1 MKTFIKLLIFGWFLL
16 LVISSHAQRPSIGG
30 FNVYY
35 GHLHNHSNVSDGTN
49 TPDAAYNYARNTA
62 KLDFFSLADH
72 SSAIEATEWSA
83 IKAAVDK
90 YNLDGVFTAFRGF
103 EWTENVLGHVAVIN
117 SENYISIVSPT
128 NTFAGFCNWLNDN
141 ECVAFFNHP
150 GRNNSTG
157 LEFGHFATTPTDKI
171 VGMELWNKT
180 DRFPVYYYTDGY
192 YANDGNK
199 SWFDEAIER
208 GWKIGA
214 SGSEDNH
221 SGTWGTATPSK
232 LAVLA
237 AANTQT
243 DIYNALKAKRFFTTY
258 DLNLALSFKIGG
270 NEMGSIISAG
280 TLSFNILASDVDNE
294 LFTQVQLL
302 KNGSVIQTW
311 TPNVSTVNISGE
323 MTFATGEYYY
333 IRVKQAD
340 NDEAISS
347 PIWIG
352 QVNRSPSTSITSPVP
367 NANFVAPASVT
378 ISATASDPDGSI
390 QKVEFYQGSNKIGE
404 DSSSPYS
411 INWTG
416 VSAGNYS
423 LTAKA
428 IDNMGASGV
437 STSIPILVTNSG
449 SPVTSSSIIATG
461 MDDVEESSTGNILA
475 NVNSTDIELVY
486 DASTSAGTQVV
497 GLRFVNMNIP
507 QGAVIS
513 NAYIQFTCDE
523 VSSGACNLTISGE
536 DVDNSVAFTTADFN
550 VSGRTKTT
558 AQVNWIPAAWSTV
571 NESGINQRT
580 PDISTVIQEIVSRS
594 GYVSTS
600 AISLIINGT
609 GSRIADSY
617 NGSPSQA
624 AVLHVTY
631 NLPLENQPPLVSITS
646 PANGTILTAPAT
658 INLSSAASD
667 TDGTITKVEY
677 FNGATLIGTGTGS
690 GYALTWSNVSAGN
703 YSITAKATDNEGA
716 LTVSSAV
723 NVVVNAS
730 NQMPFVSITSPLNG
744 TKFTTPASFAITA
757 SATDPDGSISKVDFY
772 QGTTFLGSDSSNPY
786 SYTWT
791 SVTEGSYSLKAVATD
806 NLGATATSV
815 VASITVDAAAVPLV
829 FTNRISSGN
838 DDAEESS
845 KGAVVLNGDDIEL
858 VYDTKTTGSQVVGLR
873 FNSVSVPQGSVISK
887 AYIQFTVDEKTNAG
901 CNLTIKGENID
912 NALTFSAT
920 NNNVSGRIRTVAT
933 VNWVP
938 SGWTTV
944 GLAGVAQ
951 QTPDLKSIV
960 QEIVNRSA
968 WGAGNSMAFILT
980 GTGNGKRTAVSYD
993 STPTKAAMLYIEYQA
1008 PSSSSMSLKVGKI
1021 SSATSELIT
1030 EDRLANLKPEL
1041 VCYPI
1046 PFTDVLNIE
1055 LQTDE
1060 NDKIVSIEVFNSN
1073 GTVLKSLSSSGVKTQ
1088 VQLPGLPSGIYF
1100 VRVTTLTKAFQ
1111 CKVVKN

>member
-352 QVNRSPSTSITSPVP
+352 QVNRS
-367 NANFVAPASVT
+367 
-378 ISATASDPDGSI
+378 
-390 QKVEFYQGSNKIGE
+390 
-404 DSSSPYS
+404 SSKH
-411 INWTG
+411 N
-416 VSAGNYS
+416 
-423 LTAKA
+423 L
-428 IDNMGASGV
+428 
-437 STSIPILVTNSG
+437 
-449 SPVTSSSIIATG
+449 TSS
-461 MDDVEESSTGNILA
+461 E
-475 NVNSTDIELVY
+475 
-486 DASTSAGTQVV
+486 
-497 GLRFVNMNIP
+497 
-507 QGAVIS
+507 
-513 NAYIQFTCDE
+513 C
-523 VSSGACNLTISGE
+523 
-536 DVDNSVAFTTADFN
+536 
-550 VSGRTKTT
+550 
-558 AQVNWIPAAWSTV
+558 
-571 NESGINQRT
+571 
-580 PDISTVIQEIVSRS
+580 
-594 GYVSTS
+594 
-600 AISLIINGT
+600 
-609 GSRIADSY
+609 
-617 NGSPSQA
+617 
-624 AVLHVTY
+624 
-631 NLPLENQPPLVSITS
+631 
-646 PANGTILTAPAT
+646 
-658 INLSSAASD
+658 
-667 TDGTITKVEY
+667 
-677 FNGATLIGTGTGS
+677 
-690 GYALTWSNVSAGN
+690 
-703 YSITAKATDNEGA
+703 
-716 LTVSSAV
+716 
-723 NVVVNAS
+723 
-730 NQMPFVSITSPLNG
+730 
-744 TKFTTPASFAITA
+744 
-757 SATDPDGSISKVDFY
+757 
-772 QGTTFLGSDSSNPY
+772 
-786 SYTWT
+786 
-791 SVTEGSYSLKAVATD
+791 
-806 NLGATATSV
+806 
-815 VASITVDAAAVPLV
+815 
-829 FTNRISSGN
+829 
-838 DDAEESS
+838 
-845 KGAVVLNGDDIEL
+845 
-858 VYDTKTTGSQVVGLR
+858 
-873 FNSVSVPQGSVISK
+873 
-887 AYIQFTVDEKTNAG
+887 
-901 CNLTIKGENID
+901 
-912 NALTFSAT
+912 
-920 NNNVSGRIRTVAT
+920 
-933 VNWVP
+933 
-938 SGWTTV
+938 
-944 GLAGVAQ
+944 
-951 QTPDLKSIV
+951 
-960 QEIVNRSA
+960 
-968 WGAGNSMAFILT
+968 
-980 GTGNGKRTAVSYD
+980 
-993 STPTKAAMLYIEYQA
+993 
-1008 PSSSSMSLKVGKI
+1008 
-1021 SSATSELIT
+1021 
-1030 EDRLANLKPEL
+1030 
-1041 VCYPI
+1041 
-1046 PFTDVLNIE
+1046 
-1055 LQTDE
+1055 
-1060 NDKIVSIEVFNSN
+1060 
-1073 GTVLKSLSSSGVKTQ
+1073 
-1088 VQLPGLPSGIYF
+1088 
-1100 VRVTTLTKAFQ
+1100 
-1111 CKVVKN
+1111 

>member
-1 MKTFIKLLIFGWFLL
+1 M
-16 LVISSHAQRPSIGG
+16 
-30 FNVYY
+30 
-35 GHLHNHSNVSDGTN
+35 
-49 TPDAAYNYARNTA
+49 
-62 KLDFFSLADH
+62 ADH
-72 SSAIEATEWSA
+72 SSQMDATEWTSM
-83 IKAAVDK
+83 KTAAEK
-90 YNLDGVFTAFRGF
+90 YNQDGVFTTFWGF

-117 SENYISIVSPT
+117 SGNYISTTAPT
-128 NTFAGFCNWLNDN
+128 NTFAGFCNWLNNN
-141 ECVAFFNHP
+141 ECIAFFNHP

-237 AANTQT
+237 SANTRT
-243 DIYNALKAKRFFTTY
+243 DIYNALKARNFFTTY
-258 DLNLALSFKIGG
+258 DSNLALSFKIGG
-270 NEMGSIISAG
+270 NEMGSTISA
-280 TLSFNILASDVDNE
+280 TTTSFSIQASDVNSE
-294 LFTQVQLL
+294 VFTQVQLL

-311 TPNVSTVNISGE
+311 TPNVSTVDLSGE
-323 MTFATGEYYY
+323 MTFANGEYYY
-333 IRVKQAD
+333 IRVKQTD

-347 PIWIG
+347 PIWIDV
-352 QVNRSPSTSITSPVP
+352 VNRSPTTSITSPVP
-367 NANFVAPASVT
+367 NANFVAPASVIIT
-378 ISATASDPDGSI
+378 ATASDPDGSI
-390 QKVEFYQGSNKIGE
+390 QKVEFYEGSNKIGE
-404 DSSSPYS
+404 DSTSPYS

-416 VSAGNYS
+416 VAAGSYS
-423 LTAKA
+423 LTAKT
-428 IDNMGASGV
+428 IDNLGASAV
-437 STSIPILVTNSG
+437 SSAITILVTNSG
-449 SPVTSSSIIATG
+449 DPVTSSSIIATG
-461 MDDVEESSTGNILA
+461 MDDVEESSTGNISA

-486 DASTSAGTQVV
+486 DASTTAGTQVV
-497 GLRFVNMNIP
+497 GLRFVNINIP

-523 VSSGACNLTISGE
+523 VSSGACNLIISGE
-536 DVDNSVAFTTADFN
+536 DVDNSSVFTTTDFN
-550 VSGRTKTT
+550 VSGRIKTL

-571 NESGINQRT
+571 NESGVNQQT
-580 PDISTVIQEIVSRS
+580 PDISAIIQEIVSRS
-594 GYVSTS
+594 GYVSTG

-617 NGSPSQA
+617 NGSPAQA

-631 NLPLENQPPLVSITS
+631 TVPLENQPPVVSIAS
-646 PANGTILTAPAT
+646 PANGAIFTAPAT
-658 INLSSAASD
+658 INLSSAA
-667 TDGTITKVEY
+667 TDIDGSIAKVEY
-677 FNGATLIGTGTGS
+677 YNGTTFIGTGTGS
-690 GYALTWSNVSAGN
+690 GYALSWSNVSAGN

-723 NVVVNAS
+723 NVVVNAP
-730 NQMPFVSITSPLNG
+730 NQMPIVSITSPLNG
-744 TKFTTPASFAITA
+744 AKFTAPASAAINA
-757 SATDPDGSISKVDFY
+757 NATDPDGSISKVDFY
-772 QGTTFLGSDSSNPY
+772 QGATFLGSDNSNPY

-791 SVTEGSYSLKAVATD
+791 GVAEGSYSLTAVATD
-806 NLGATATSV
+806 NLGATTTSALV
-815 VASITVDAAAVPLV
+815 SITVDAAPVPLV
-829 FTNRISSGN
+829 FTSRLSSGN

-845 KGAVVLNGDDIEL
+845 KGSVVLNGDDIEL

-873 FNSVSVPQGSVISK
+873 FNGVSVPQGSVISK

-912 NALTFSAT
+912 NAPTFSTA
-920 NNNVSGRIRTVAT
+920 NSNVSGRSKTAAS

-938 SGWTTV
+938 LGWTAV
-944 GLAGVAQ
+944 GLAGLAQ

-968 WGAGNSMAFILT
+968 WGAGNSMAFIIS
-980 GTGNGKRTAVSYD
+980 GTGNGKRTAYSYE
-993 STPTKAAMLYIEYQA
+993 SSASKAAMLYIEYQA
-1008 PSSSSMSLKVGKI
+1008 SSSSSSMSLKVGKI
-1021 SSATSELIT
+1021 LSATSELIT
-1030 EDRLANLKPEL
+1030 EDRLANLKRGL

-1055 LQTDE
+1055 LQTAE
-1060 NDKIVSIEVFNSN
+1060 NDQIVSVEVFSSN
-1073 GTVLKSLSSSGVKTQ
+1073 GTVLKSLRSFGVKTQ
-1088 VQLPGLPSGIYF
+1088 LQLPDLPSGIYF
-1100 VRVTTLTKAFQ
+1100 VRVKATSKVFQ
-1111 CKVVKN
+1111 SKIIKN